1 MVTGYQ
7 YTCTDDAF
15 RVRSEDRDEVVELVQ
30 DHAQSKHDMDMAR
43 EEILGGMEEEDVTV

>member
-7 YTCTDDAF
+7 YTCSEDAF

-30 DHAQSKHDMDMAR
+30 NHARVKHELDLSRDEI
-43 EEILGGMEEEDVTV
+43 EEGMEEEEVSV